1 MARITAFASQTLP
14 AESVTCLTLPVR
26 STASASSVISVA
38 PNFSAWERILP
49 IRSGP
54 ITPSGKPG
62 KFSTSVVFISA
73 PPPSR
78 APSKTMGFSAAR
90 AA

>member
-14 AESVTCLTLPVR
+14 AESVTLLTSPVR
-26 STASASSVISVA
+26 STASASSVISCA
-38 PNFSAWERILP
+38 PNLSAWERIWP

-54 ITPSGKPG
+54 ITPSGNPG

-73 PPPSR
+73 PPLSR
-78 APSKTMGFSAAR
+78 APSNTTGSSAAR